1 MKSRHWHSIIIAE
14 QVLNSKPMRNISYI
28 DYKQLKENNTSNT
41 YDAAD
46 TRDSGISEYIS
57 NQDNNLDLEASKNY
71 LYVDEQ
77 LEFKDYGKIMVR
89 DEFEVPNE
97 STDIPEWLKNDM
109 KDCEY
114 IPIDALNK
122 SFSKSQNQNILNES
136 SKSNIKARLALIF
149 IFLKE
154 RHIFKFYLKKKDLEQ
169 ANQVI
174 NQLRQENLKL
184 KEENKMVRI

>member
-1 MKSRHWHSIIIAE
+1 
-14 QVLNSKPMRNISYI
+14 MRNISYI